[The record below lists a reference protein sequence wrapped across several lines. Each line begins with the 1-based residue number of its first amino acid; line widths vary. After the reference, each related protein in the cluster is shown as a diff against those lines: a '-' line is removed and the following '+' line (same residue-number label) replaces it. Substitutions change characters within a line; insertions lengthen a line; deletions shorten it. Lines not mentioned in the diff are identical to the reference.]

1 MHYRH
6 SYHAGNFSDVFKHGL
21 LCLLFEALRKKAT
34 PFCYLET
41 HAGAGVYDLRGADA
55 RKTGEW
61 RGGIGRIW
69 RHREAVPE
77 LAGYFAAV
85 QALNPTLVDAVDLLR
100 YYPGSPAIARAL
112 RRAQDRLVLMEL
124 QAEPHAA
131 LAQYFAGERHVAV
144 HAQDGYQGLTA
155 FLPPPEARGLVLID
169 PPFENPAEFSQALT
183 ALRTAQTR
191 WPTGCQALWYPIKDR
206 APAQRLHRALIAS
219 GMRRILCAE
228 LCVLPDDVAL
238 RLNGCGMI
246 LINPPWQIDNSLA
259 ALLPR
264 LLDVLRVEGPGRTR
278 VEWLVPE

>member
-6 SYHAGNFSDVFKHGL
+6 SFHAGNFADVFKHGL
-21 LCLLFEALRKKAT
+21 LCLLFDALRKKDA

-41 HAGAGVYDLRGADA
+41 HAGAGVYDLRGSDA

-61 RGGIGRIW
+61 RGGIGRAW
-69 RHREAVPE
+69 RRRADLPE
-77 LAGYFAAV
+77 LAEYFAAV

-100 YYPGSPAIARAL
+100 YYPGSPVIAQTL
-112 RRAQDRLVLMEL
+112 RRAQDRLLLMES

-131 LAQYFAGERHVAV
+131 LAQYFAKARRVAV

-155 FLPPPEARGLVLID
+155 YLPPPEARGLVLID
-169 PPFENPAEFSQALT
+169 PPFEDPAEFTQALA
-183 ALRTAQTR
+183 ALRTAQAR
-191 WPTGCQALWYPIKDR
+191 WPTACQALWYPIKDR
-206 APAQRLHRALIAS
+206 APAQRLHRALIDS
-219 GMRRILCAE
+219 GVRRILCAE

-238 RLNGCGMI
+238 RLNGSGMI
-246 LINPPWQIDNSLA
+246 LINPPWRIDQALE
-259 ALLPR
+259 ALLPQ

>member
-21 LCLLFEALRKKAT
+21 LCLLFDALRKKDT

-41 HAGAGVYDLRGADA
+41 HAGAGVYDLRGTDA

-61 RGGIGRIW
+61 RGGIGRLW
-69 RHREAVPE
+69 RRRDAAPE

-85 QALNPTLVDAVDLLR
+85 QALNPTLVDDVDLLR

-124 QAEPHAA
+124 QPEPHAA
-131 LAQYFAGERHVAV
+131 LAQYFAKERHVAV
-144 HAQDGYQGLTA
+144 HAQDGYRGLTA
-155 FLPPPEARGLVLID
+155 FLPPPQARGLVLID
-169 PPFENPAEFSQALT
+169 PPFENPAEFVQALA

-206 APAQRLHRALIAS
+206 APAQRLHRSLIDS
-219 GMRRILCAE
+219 GVRRILCAE

-246 LINPPWQIDNSLA
+246 LINPPWQIDKALES
-259 ALLPR
+259 LLPR

>member
-21 LCLLFEALRKKAT
+21 LCLLLEALRKKDA

-61 RGGIGRIW
+61 RGGIGRLW
-69 RHREAVPE
+69 RQRAAVPE
-77 LAGYFAAV
+77 LSGYFAAV
-85 QALNPTLVDAVDLLR
+85 QALNPTLVDDVDLLR
-100 YYPGSPAIARAL
+100 YYPGSPAVARAL

-144 HAQDGYQGLTA
+144 HAQNGYQGLTA

-169 PPFENPAEFSQALT
+169 PPFEDPAEFSQALI

-206 APAQRLHRALIAS
+206 APAQRLHRALVDS
-219 GMRRILCAE
+219 GIRRILCAE

-246 LINPPWQIDNSLA
+246 LINPPWQIDTALA

>member
-1 MHYRH
+1 MHYLH
-6 SYHAGNFSDVFKHGL
+6 SYHAGNFADVFKHSL
-21 LCLLFEALRKKAT
+21 LCLLFEALRKKDA

-69 RHREAVPE
+69 RQRAALPE

-85 QALNPTLVDAVDLLR
+85 QELNPTLAAAVDLLR

-112 RRAQDRLVLMEL
+112 RRAQDRLVLMES

-131 LAQYFAGERHVAV
+131 LAEYFSRERHVAV

-169 PPFENPAEFSQALT
+169 PPFESPMEFTQALA

-191 WPTGCQALWYPIKDR
+191 WPTACQILWYPIKDR
-206 APAQRLHRALIAS
+206 APAQRLQRALIES

-246 LINPPWQIDNSLA
+246 LINPPWQIDA
-259 ALLPR
+259 ACVALLPR